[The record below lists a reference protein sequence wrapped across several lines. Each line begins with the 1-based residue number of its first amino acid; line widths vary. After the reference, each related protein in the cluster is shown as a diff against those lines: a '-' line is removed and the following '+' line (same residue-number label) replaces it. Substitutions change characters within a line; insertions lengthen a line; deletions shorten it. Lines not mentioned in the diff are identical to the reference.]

1 MKVDATSFEKSH
13 TAGVPHHLR
22 DGLLRYVNDHLRVG
36 GFLTAVLENNLAETM
51 ARGDEESR
59 AGLYAIVC
67 WVYNETPSACWGSPE
82 NVKAWLDHVP
92 EEA

>member
-22 DGLLRYVNDHLRVG
+22 DSLLRYVNDHRRPG
-36 GFLTAVLENNLAETM
+36 GFLTAVLENDLAAAM
-51 ARGDEESR
+51 ARGDEDSR

-67 WVYNETPSACWGSPE
+67 WVYNETPIACWGSPAE
-82 NVKAWLDHVP
+82 VKAWLERVP